1 MLAPRLAEIGDPH
14 ALHATIEEIVGA
26 TEADA
31 AARAELVDYAQARLA
46 GIRALAASLDD
57 PDDQLELYRT
67 MAAFWLELRFEWQ
80 RHNEVMNYQVAHRG
94 HADARI
100 VATASIGSAILGRIE
115 TLLDQSHL
123 QLLTSYALELLAAA
137 QPHHVARR
145 EAA

>member
-14 ALHATIEEIVGA
+14 ALHATIEEIAGVI
-26 TEADA
+26 EADA
-31 AARAELVDYAQARLA
+31 SVRTELHDYAHARLA

-80 RHNEVMNYQVAHRG
+80 RHNEVMNYQVAQRG
-94 HADARI
+94 RADGRV
-100 VATASIGSAILGRIE
+100 VATASIGSAILARIE
-115 TLLDQSHL
+115 SLLAESHL
-123 QLLTSYALELLAAA
+123 QLLASYALELLAAA
-137 QPHHVARR
+137 QPSRPARR